1 MAVEDIAEVEWRGL
15 LVTRSSKSSG
25 SLEEL
30 LVSCPCGSW
39 DGLNM
44 MVSIATASWTSLSST
59 ASLPVREK
67 KQRHLGSLWPEQCD
81 STQSLF
87 LEPSSSL
94 GRTWEEEGIWKPDV
108 NTMWR
113 GWVRCDRMEMR
124 LFSHLLGCVLIGMC
138 VGRRLLFLLVY
149 LWQWHTICCYWT
161 GFPELWRRTTT
172 HELGSRNRPLLQV
185 VLHRDIAE
193 CYHWELQSSEPW
205 NC

>member
-1 MAVEDIAEVEWRGL
+1 MAVEDIAEVERRGL

-124 LFSHLLGCVLIGMC
+124 LFSTFVGMC
-138 VGRRLLFLLVY
+138 AYRNVCWPETSFSPCLPVAVAHNLLLLNRISRAVEEDY
-149 LWQWHTICCYWT
+149 YTWT
-161 GFPELWRRTTT
+161 
-172 HELGSRNRPLLQV
+172 
-185 VLHRDIAE
+185 
-193 CYHWELQSSEPW
+193 WE
-205 NC
+205 